1 MSSRASIA
9 SAWRGR
15 SFLWK
20 NTTGIH
26 WKTARNRESICTKTS
41 EAVERYYHLSTI
53 CFARSWVRILAGSLM
68 RMKMHFIQV
77 RHFQREQMVKSRRQ
91 KYSWSK
97 RTVRNWRSR
106 EIRQYRNWRHL
117 RSHSGSRSLSVSK
130 RCWIRIA
137 ELIVRQDM
145 VILSSFCE
153 LLRDGR
159 SHSARYLHQRESRS
173 IQHLEQDILQHRK
186 WWRFWIISAYAIIQ
200 CRIFRWQVYCIL
212 QSEVAIHRN
221 LR

>member
-1 MSSRASIA
+1 MEKYHRYSLEDSEEQRIDLHKKLPKPWNGIIICQLSV
-9 SAWRGR
+9 SPD
-15 SFLWK
+15 LW
-20 NTTGIH
+20 
-26 WKTARNRESICTKTS
+26 A
-41 EAVERYYHLSTI
+41 
-53 CFARSWVRILAGSLM
+53 RILAGSLM

-77 RHFQREQMVKSRRQ
+77 RHFQREQMDKEPETEVLLIEKDGEELEQQGNQTVQELEALAIAQRIQ
-91 KYSWSK
+91 K
-97 RTVRNWRSR
+97 
-106 EIRQYRNWRHL
+106 
-117 RSHSGSRSLSVSK
+117 LSVSK

-186 WWRFWIISAYAIIQ
+186 W
-200 CRIFRWQVYCIL
+200 
-212 QSEVAIHRN
+212 
-221 LR
+221 